1 MTAPVTKVAILY
13 TGTALLFN
21 SLRDTHTQSQILCTG
36 TALLITMHTN
46 AVDSVHRDSF
56 FVYYSARRTELQ
68 ILFTGTA
75 FSLIGARDCIRC
87 Q

>member
-1 MTAPVTKVAILY
+1 MAAPYTKMAILY
-13 TGTALLFN
+13 TGTAFLFN
-21 SLRDTHTQSQILCTG
+21 SLRDTQILCTG
-36 TALLITMHTN
+36 TALLITMHTK

-56 FVYYSARRTELQ
+56 FVYSSARRTELQ
-68 ILFTGTA
+68 ILCTGTA